1 MQHKQH
7 VTIHGKQ
14 CVQVNKTLARR
25 MFNNGATVY
34 AKPCKQ
40 RITQWWEPIAW
51 NKQCYDENTTFDQLV
66 NRFTY
71 YNCGSQLGYYP
82 QFFVPVP

>member
-1 MQHKQH
+1 MKIQLAFNPETHTTYVLYNH
-7 VTIHGKQ
+7 VMKEIPALKETVRDLTGDTWRLTCH
-14 CVQVNKTLARR
+14 
-25 MFNNGATVY
+25 NG
-34 AKPCKQ
+34 
-40 RITQWWEPIAW
+40 
-51 NKQCYDENTTFDQLV
+51 DTTFDQLV